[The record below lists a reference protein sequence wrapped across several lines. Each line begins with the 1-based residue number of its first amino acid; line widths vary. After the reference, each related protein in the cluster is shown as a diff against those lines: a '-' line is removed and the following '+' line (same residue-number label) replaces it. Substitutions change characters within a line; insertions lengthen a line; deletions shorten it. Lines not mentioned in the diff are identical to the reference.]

1 MKLFERI
8 FTTGMSLKEQ
18 NDTINKLYSQREIAQ
33 NNLGYDLRLIENS
46 IDTDF
51 HRGYRL
57 CDECASGIDDEQ
69 TFYFSANDPISRFF
83 CHPSCVKLYYL
94 SK

>member
-1 MKLFERI
+1 MKLFDKI
-8 FTTGMSLKEQ
+8 FGKGLKYE
-18 NDTINKLYSQREIAQ
+18 NDKINKLYKIDQ
-33 NNLGYDLRLIENS
+33 NYLIDNA
-46 IDTDF
+46 IDSDS

-69 TFYFSANDPISRFF
+69 TFYFWADDSISRFF